1 MWHGARWEEEDP
13 KEVDPKEVAQNGG
26 TFIVIQQVKSSMI
39 LHDSRYRA
47 QQFSFGT
54 LVELTHLL
62 CARSSDCFVFA
73 IGRKKERKQTTQG
86 RKEKKENSKPKEG

>member
-1 MWHGARWEEEDP
+1 MIPR
-13 KEVDPKEVAQNGG
+13 KLLRNGG

-73 IGRKKERKQTTQG
+73 IGRKKERKQTSQAQG
-86 RKEKKENSKPKEG
+86 RKEKKENRQPKEG